1 MCYNSHVRGNRGYVP
16 EKRERW
22 QELAEK
28 AEKEQDPK
36 NLLALIIELNKVLAE
51 KNQHTKVSPIPTNL

>member
-1 MCYNSHVRGNRGYVP
+1 VL

-51 KNQHTKVSPIPTNL
+51 KNQRTKVSPNPTNL